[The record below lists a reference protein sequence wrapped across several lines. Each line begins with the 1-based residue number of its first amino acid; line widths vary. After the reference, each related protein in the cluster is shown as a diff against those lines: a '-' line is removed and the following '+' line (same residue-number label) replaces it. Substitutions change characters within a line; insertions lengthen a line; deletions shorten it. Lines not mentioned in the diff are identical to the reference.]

1 MGTTE
6 SNLIKG
12 CLSSKPKRKKSND
25 DSPVFMFFHPF
36 DYYHIIG

>member
-1 MGTTE
+1 MGATE

-25 DSPVFMFFHPF
+25 DSPVFMFLSSF
-36 DYYHIIG
+36 